1 MPVVILFY
9 QVQPNW
15 FCNVLTVNLIIKKT
29 HSDYREAYL
38 FKSVKW
44 PSIPLH
50 ERRAWVEFHSYL
62 EELHSTKGI
71 NMINMNMNFC

>member
-1 MPVVILFY
+1 MPVVILLD
-9 QVQPNW
+9 QVQPNL
-15 FCNVLTVNLIIKKT
+15 FCNVLTVNLII
-29 HSDYREAYL
+29 REAYL
-38 FKSVKW
+38 FKSIKW
-44 PSIPLH
+44 PSIPSL

>member
-1 MPVVILFY
+1 MPVVILLD
-9 QVQPNW
+9 QVQPNL
-15 FCNVLTVNLIIKKT
+15 FCNVLTVNLII
-29 HSDYREAYL
+29 REAYL
-38 FKSVKW
+38 FKSIKW
-44 PSIPLH
+44 PSIPSH